1 MKKYLK
7 LATVFAA
14 LGIAGGV
21 FYREYSK
28 FKGVDNQFNIL
39 GLVHPHF
46 LVLGVIMVMLLGLV
60 ICYMKPESKLLKP
73 GLICYGI
80 GTAGAGIMLFVRGM
94 LDIEAKVSEYILSKG
109 LHAAVSGIS
118 GLFHIVFGVG
128 FVLILIALLKAK
140 EPEGKQ

>member
-7 LATVFAA
+7 IATFFAA

-28 FKGVDNQFNIL
+28 FKGVDNGFNIL

-46 LVLGVIMVMLLGLV
+46 LVLGVIMVLVLGLV
-60 ICYMKPESKLLKP
+60 ICYMKPQSKLLKP
-73 GLICYGI
+73 GLICYCT
-80 GTAGAGIMLFVRGM
+80 GTAGAGIMLFIRGII
-94 LDIEAKVSEYILSKG
+94 DIQTKVSEYILSKG
-109 LHAAVSGIS
+109 LHYAVSGIS
-118 GLFHIVFGVG
+118 GMFHIAFGVG

-140 EPEGKQ
+140 EPEQ